1 MTAISRAI
9 QIVIFAIIAIFLF
22 LIFNLSVGFS
32 FVLGLCI
39 SYLGSLLSYAHFLI
53 LQKLRFNAFFLV
65 GLFFGEMIKAI
76 VILIG
81 LSLASHYYQDFYWLS
96 AIVGIV
102 FGLFFFM
109 LLHGIPRVL
118 NIAKIEQFMH
128 NSTCAIFFSSILKS
142 RILSLFNLY
151 YC

>member
-65 GLFFGEMIKAI
+65 LIASAHFGF
-76 VILIG
+76 
-81 LSLASHYYQDFYWLS
+81 D
-96 AIVGIV
+96 VGNENV
-102 FGLFFFM
+102 
-109 LLHGIPRVL
+109 
-118 NIAKIEQFMH
+118 
-128 NSTCAIFFSSILKS
+128 NS
-142 RILSLFNLY
+142 
-151 YC
+151 